1 MVDLGD
7 GFFQQIDGSLHV
19 FALPAVV
26 IVALFGLFQ
35 FLQRRQVHRTQAAHG
50 LLRLA
55 DGLLQ
60 SIQII
65 ALPRFLRQSRLVC
78 GSSLQIVV
86 ETPCVQQSLLLLQQ
100 QLLRRRLQFGQP
112 CGQGLLLGVT
122 FLPLRLNLRQMPLP
136 DGKLLLQAACIVVP
150 SFPLFAL
157 QFVQAHVVFVQ
168 QCQLGLPF
176 LPFGQL
182 LGAFGTLLLQMRQTL
197 LLLVVRQFHH
207 AILPVGFQ
215 KGKLRLLHRLLL
227 RLLRVC
233 ALRRLLLQGGA
244 AFFQCGNVVRQAA
257 ALRRPL
263 ADVLFDARA
272 FSFDLLHAQLPLVG
286 LGQVFV
292 QPVVQRLQAL
302 RVLAVLCLRGVV
314 LLR

>member
-1 MVDLGD
+1 M
-7 GFFQQIDGSLHV
+7 
-19 FALPAVV
+19 
-26 IVALFGLFQ
+26 
-35 FLQRRQVHRTQAAHG
+35 
-50 LLRLA
+50 
-55 DGLLQ
+55 
-60 SIQII
+60 
-65 ALPRFLRQSRLVC
+65 
-78 GSSLQIVV
+78 
-86 ETPCVQQSLLLLQQ
+86 
-100 QLLRRRLQFGQP
+100 
-112 CGQGLLLGVT
+112 
-122 FLPLRLNLRQMPLP
+122 P

-157 QFVQAHVVFVQ
+157 QFVQAHIVFVQ
-168 QCQLGLPF
+168 QCQLCLPF

-215 KGKLRLLHRLLL
+215 KGKLCLLHRLLL

-233 ALRRLLLQGGA
+233 TLRRLLLQGGA
-244 AFFQCGNVVRQAA
+244 AFFQCGNVIRQTA

-272 FSFDLLHAQLPLVG
+272 FAFDLLHAQLPLVG